1 MMIMMI
7 VAIYIQFA
15 RYMEDNDKNKDE
27 WEKMIWKDATRVW
40 IVVSKNSLYKLNISS
55 AMLTKLAS
63 HPL

>member
-1 MMIMMI
+1 MIMMI

-15 RYMEDNDKNKDE
+15 RYMEDNDKNKDK

-40 IVVSKNSLYKLNISS
+40 IVVPKNSLYKLNISS